1 MLTVVASGTGR
12 LAGPCVPDQGICIRS
27 GQSKSGS
34 WANYLF
40 FTAKLIARA
49 HSNAH
54 RISHSIILQYS
65 TMTSASSLHF
75 GPEWMRKP
83 SRGSLAPLSP
93 NVTGNSPVTTS
104 SLLPT
109 PPNPGSTQLPNVSS
123 YSSLLTSASPPPQIK
138 SEDENY
144 PFRYSKEQ
152 LLRVWKEGGGRGGLG
167 LEVERWPGIVREVG
181 GEPQGLK
188 EMTPEERK
196 IFSANVNSDPP
207 IRRNTANLSLASDRQ
222 TNKLGQGIS
231 TGLGPASPR
240 GIGAP
245 RRRATGTAEDPVS
258 GPFVPRKL
266 SLSST
271 LLTGNVVN
279 APNSPGG
286 PLPSPN
292 TRTRHSGLDNPDATG
307 DVWARGAPAVPAD
320 SPWSAMGA
328 RRRTNDA
335 SRGWGNPG
343 GTPSIG
349 LGIGRGISFGSLANG
364 TSSGNGSAD
373 EKISPSATPDPGPV
387 STDAIAP
394 VNEDSTSQPTPA
406 ATDATQTPAPA
417 TNTIYAT
424 NGPAPEPTEDF
435 ASIQWSYKDPTGQ
448 IQGPFAGA
456 TMQQWFETGY
466 FAEDLLIK
474 RTHIDLDFEP
484 LRDFRRRAPP
494 LRPGETHIQMFLSPL
509 APRAPP
515 NLPPPQSLLRGAD
528 TPPNPSPRL
537 AHLLTGIHDV
547 SNHSPMSAGASG
559 GSPSANSPALSAAAA
574 VRSTTLDSYL
584 VPGQNGL
591 TGNDGLVPSAGVA
604 GLTNVA
610 LERKKREE
618 FIQSLRERELAMGVG
633 ASNPQPF
640 ASTGP
645 FGGAFAP
652 NPSAQFSPYASGAP
666 SAFNNRLN
674 VPLPPA
680 PVPVPVSNATLS
692 VVSPFPHNG
701 PVLWSTDQMATP
713 GAYAHPSND
722 FDHGTIYQSVPNHQG
737 TWQAPAPT
745 WENQQHDL
753 PPAVEAAV
761 NITEETLQTP
771 ISDVQVHD
779 SPSSLHHELPESEV
793 EKMVAVLE
801 ETKITSEPKDEPTPE
816 LDSTPAPTASEA
828 SPTSSSKRKN
838 KNKSA
843 SKEPVTQAPAPAPAP
858 VAAPAPA
865 SPPAPTHATAWA
877 TNEQEKPAS
886 MSLRDIQEA
895 EARKAEAR
903 KAADRVAK
911 ASSIPVPVGDE
922 AAPVVGSWG
931 LPQVGARSN
940 APAAAAP
947 STNGPA
953 WTKPAVAPTGKK
965 SMKEIQEEEER
976 RKKVVSTAGAA
987 ATKETVPATSA
998 QQAAKRPYADS
1009 AKNVATATGGGA
1021 WMTVGPQ
1028 GKSNVSPAV
1037 VRQAST
1043 PSAAVAPGR
1052 AVPGSSAPRPSSSA
1066 SNTQPTSAAAKPAK
1080 PAVADETPVPPS
1092 LDFLKWLK
1100 ESLKGLNGI
1109 NVEEFMQMLLSFPLD
1124 PSPAVIEIIS
1134 DSIYAN
1140 SSTLDGRRFAAE
1152 FCQKRKADAAA
1163 ARAKPGS
1170 VSGAKVPRASLAEVV
1185 KTQPKPVQSDWGFKT
1200 VQKKPKGGRK

>member
-1 MLTVVASGTGR
+1 
-12 LAGPCVPDQGICIRS
+12 
-27 GQSKSGS
+27 
-34 WANYLF
+34 
-40 FTAKLIARA
+40 
-49 HSNAH
+49 
-54 RISHSIILQYS
+54 
-65 TMTSASSLHF
+65 MTSASSLHF

-93 NVTGNSPVTTS
+93 NITGNSPGTTS

-109 PPNPGSTQLPNVSS
+109 PPNPASTQLPNVSS

-152 LLRVWKEGGGRGGLG
+152 LLRVWKDGGGRGGLG

-181 GEPQGLK
+181 GEPQGVK

-196 IFSANVNSDPP
+196 IFSASVNSDPP
-207 IRRNTANLSLASDRQ
+207 IRRNTANLSLAS
-222 TNKLGQGIS
+222 NKIGQGIGI
-231 TGLGPASPR
+231 GLGPASPR

-245 RRRATGTAEDPVS
+245 RRRATGATDDAAA

-271 LLTGNVVN
+271 LLAGNVAVN
-279 APNSPGG
+279 TPGSPGI

-292 TRTRHSGLDNPDATG
+292 TRTRLPSGENADATADG
-307 DVWARGAPAVPAD
+307 WVRGSPAAPTD

-335 SRGWGNPG
+335 SRGWGNAG
-343 GTPSIG
+343 GTPGIG

-364 TSSGNGSAD
+364 TPAD
-373 EKISPSATPDPGPV
+373 EKASPSISPGPGPV
-387 STDAIAP
+387 STSDAVVPANEESTTQPTSTASDAI
-394 VNEDSTSQPTPA
+394 QPPA
-406 ATDATQTPAPA
+406 LT

-424 NGPAPEPTEDF
+424 NGIAPESTEDF
-435 ASIQWSYKDPTGQ
+435 ATIQWSYKDPTGQ

-474 RTHIDLDFEP
+474 RTHVDPDFQP

-494 LRPGETHIQMFLSPL
+494 LRPGETHVQMFLSPL

-515 NLPPPQSLLRGAD
+515 NLPAPQALLRGAD

-537 AHLLTGIHDV
+537 AHLLTGLHDA
-547 SNHSPMSAGASG
+547 SNHGPMSAGASG
-559 GSPSANSPALSAAAA
+559 SSPLANSPALSAAAA

-584 VPGQNGL
+584 TPGQNGL
-591 TGNDGLVPSAGVA
+591 GGNELVVAGAA

-633 ASNPQPF
+633 AASPQAF
-640 ASTGP
+640 GSTGP
-645 FGGAFAP
+645 FGGGFVST
-652 NPSAQFSPYASGAP
+652 PSTPFGPYAPSTP
-666 SAFNNRLN
+666 SAFNSRLN
-674 VPLPPA
+674 VPMPLPPI
-680 PVPVPVSNATLS
+680 PTPVSNASLS
-692 VVSPFPHNG
+692 AVSPFPHNG
-701 PVLWSTDQMATP
+701 PVLWSSTDPMATP
-713 GAYAHPSND
+713 GAYTAPSND
-722 FDHGTIYQSVPNHQG
+722 FDHGTIYQSAPNHLG
-737 TWQAPAPT
+737 AWQATVPT
-745 WENQQHDL
+745 WENEHDL

-761 NITEETLQTP
+761 NITDETLHTP
-771 ISDVQVHD
+771 VSDAQVHD
-779 SPSSLHHELPESEV
+779 SPSSWHPELPAEPEV
-793 EKMVAVLE
+793 ENVTAALE
-801 ETKITSEPKDEPTPE
+801 ETRIQDHEFKDATSEPEPT
-816 LDSTPAPTASEA
+816 LIANEA
-828 SPTSSSKRKN
+828 SPTSNKRKS
-838 KNKSA
+838 KGKA
-843 SKEPVTQAPAPAPAP
+843 AGKEPS
-858 VAAPAPA
+858 APA
-865 SPPAPTHATAWA
+865 SALSPPSPVVPTPVSPPAHATAWA
-877 TNEQEKPAS
+877 TTEDKS
-886 MSLRDIQEA
+886 TSLSLRDIQQA

-903 KAADRVAK
+903 KAAERVAK
-911 ASSIPVPVGDE
+911 ASAP
-922 AAPVVGSWG
+922 APVADETVNVTGSWG
-931 LPQVGARSN
+931 LPQVGARANAS
-940 APAAAAP
+940 APAAAAN
-947 STNGPA
+947 NGPA
-953 WTKPAVAPTGKK
+953 WTKPAAAPTGKK

-976 RKKVVSTAGAA
+976 RKKAVASAA
-987 ATKETVPATSA
+987 ANTTKETPAATPA
-998 QQAAKRPYADS
+998 QQAAKRAYADS
-1009 AKNVATATGGGA
+1009 AKNVATTATGGV
-1021 WMTVGPQ
+1021 WTTVGPL
-1028 GKSNVSPAV
+1028 GKTNQPPPAV
-1037 VRQAST
+1037 RQPST
-1043 PSAAVAPGR
+1043 TSAAVPATR

-1066 SNTQPTSAAAKPAK
+1066 SASNATQPTSAAKPTK
-1080 PAVADETPVPPS
+1080 PTTSDETPVPPS

-1124 PSPAVIEIIS
+1124 PSPAVVEIIS

-1163 ARAKPGS
+1163 ARAKPS
-1170 VSGAKVPRASLAEVV
+1170 SASGAKVPRASLAEVV
-1185 KTQPKPVQSDWGFKT
+1185 KTQPKPVQSEWGFKT